1 MLEPRALRFITPI
14 TGAKLIHRAGAG
26 SGCPRNGKEQVMSMR
41 LIPRAFN
48 LAGLVF
54 VVICVTQ
61 SAGAD
66 DPPKQNPGNTIST
79 SVAVV
84 VAPTTVRAKS
94 GKYIQDLQLSD
105 FEVYDNGKLQKVTA
119 DLRDSPFS
127 LVVAIQRSADM
138 TGILPKVRGIGLALT
153 DLVVGQDGEI
163 AVIGFDHSVQIRQ
176 DFTSD
181 GDKVDQAV
189 RDMKTGSYSHAAI
202 DAVMA
207 SVRMLQNRPRD
218 RRRGILVISE
228 KWDKGSHAS
237 LHEVLIEA
245 QLANVT
251 IYSLT
256 VSTAAAE
263 LTSEPKPQPPPI
275 LPTTAYHV
283 PAGAPLTPTTI
294 EDNYYL
300 GNWVPLVVNGFQSVK
315 NVFADNTIEA
325 LTRYTG
331 GEKYS
336 FSGDGSLDKA
346 IQSLSQDL
354 HSEYLLSYSP
364 NNLNVAGFH
373 KIRVVVKGQKLA
385 VRTRPGYWIVDK
397 PE

>member
-66 DPPKQNPGNTIST
+66 DPPKQSPGNTIST

-237 LHEVLIEA
+237 LHEALIEA

>member
-1 MLEPRALRFITPI
+1 MSIP
-14 TGAKLIHRAGAG
+14 LIH
-26 SGCPRNGKEQVMSMR
+26 
-41 LIPRAFN
+41 RAFN

-66 DPPKQNPGNTIST
+66 DPPKPSPGNTIST

-105 FEVYDNGKLQKVTA
+105 FEVYDNDKLQKLTA

-138 TGILPKVRGIGLALT
+138 TGILPKVQGIGLALT

-189 RDMKTGSYSHAAI
+189 RDLKTGSYSHAAI
-202 DAVMA
+202 DAVME
-207 SVRMLQNRPRD
+207 SVRMLQNRPRE
-218 RRRGILVISE
+218 RRRGILMISE

-237 LHEVLIEA
+237 LHEALIEA

-263 LTSEPKPQPPPI
+263 LTSQPKPQPPPL

-315 NVFADNTIEA
+315 NVFSDNTIEA
-325 LTRYTG
+325 LTRFTG

-336 FSGDGSLDKA
+336 FSGDESLDKA

-364 NNLNVAGFH
+364 NNLNVPGFH
-373 KIRVVVKGQKLA
+373 KIRVVVKRQKLA
-385 VRTRPGYWIVDK
+385 VRTRPGYWIVGQN
-397 PE
+397 

>member
-1 MLEPRALRFITPI
+1 
-14 TGAKLIHRAGAG
+14 
-26 SGCPRNGKEQVMSMR
+26 MSMR
-41 LIPRAFN
+41 LIPRVFN
-48 LAGLVF
+48 LARLVF
-54 VVICVTQ
+54 AVTCVAQ
-61 SAGAD
+61 SAGAA
-66 DPPKQNPGNTIST
+66 DPPKQSPGDTITT

-84 VAPTTVRAKS
+84 IAPTTVRVKS
-94 GKYIQDLQLSD
+94 GKYIQDLQLQD
-105 FEVYDNGKLQKVTA
+105 FEIYDNDKLQKVTA
-119 DLRDSPFS
+119 DLRDAPFS

-138 TGILPKVRGIGLALT
+138 AGILPKVQRIGSALT

-163 AVIGFDHSVQIRQ
+163 AVIGFDHRVQISQ
-176 DFTSD
+176 DFTNE
-181 GDKVDQAV
+181 GDKVGQAI
-189 RDMKTGSYSHAAI
+189 RALKTGSYSHAAI
-202 DAVMA
+202 DAVME

-237 LHEVLIEA
+237 LHEALIEA

-263 LTSEPKPQPPPI
+263 LTSQPKPQPPPV

-300 GNWVPLVVNGFQSVK
+300 GNWVPLVINGFQSVK
-315 NVFADNTIEA
+315 NVFADNTLEA
-325 LTRYTG
+325 LARFTG
-331 GEKYS
+331 GGKYS
-336 FSGDGSLDKA
+336 FSGDASLDKA
-346 IQSLSQDL
+346 IQSLSEDL

-364 NNLNVAGFH
+364 NNLNEPGFH

-385 VRTRPGYWIVDK
+385 VRTRPGYWIVGK

>member
-1 MLEPRALRFITPI
+1 
-14 TGAKLIHRAGAG
+14 
-26 SGCPRNGKEQVMSMR
+26 MSMR
-41 LIPRAFN
+41 LIPRVIN

-54 VVICVTQ
+54 AVTCVAQ
-61 SAGAD
+61 SAGAA
-66 DPPKQNPGNTIST
+66 DPPKQSPGDTITT
-79 SVAVV
+79 SGAVV
-84 VAPTTVRAKS
+84 IAPTTVRAKQ
-94 GKYIQDLQLSD
+94 GKYIQDLQLQD
-105 FEVYDNGKLQKVTA
+105 FEVYDNDKLQKVKA
-119 DLRDSPFS
+119 DLRDAPFS
-127 LVVAIQRSADM
+127 LVVVIQRSADM
-138 TGILPKVRGIGLALT
+138 TGILPKVQGIGSALT

-181 GDKVDQAV
+181 GDKVDRAI
-189 RDMKTGSYSHAAI
+189 RDIKTGSYSPAAI
-202 DAVMA
+202 DAVME
-207 SVRMLQNRPRD
+207 SVRMLQNRPRE

-237 LHEVLIEA
+237 LHEALIEA

-263 LTSEPKPQPPPI
+263 LTSQPKPQPPPI

-294 EDNYYL
+294 DDNYYL

-315 NVFADNTIEA
+315 NVFADNTMEA
-325 LTRYTG
+325 LTRFTG

-336 FSGDGSLDKA
+336 FSGDESLGKA
-346 IQSLSQDL
+346 IQSLSEDL

-364 NNLNVAGFH
+364 NNLNEPGFH
-373 KIRVVVKGQKLA
+373 KIRVAVKGQKLA
-385 VRTRPGYWIVDK
+385 VRTRPGYWIVGK

>member
-1 MLEPRALRFITPI
+1 
-14 TGAKLIHRAGAG
+14 
-26 SGCPRNGKEQVMSMR
+26 MSMR
-41 LIPRAFN
+41 PIHSAIN

-54 VVICVTQ
+54 AVTCVAQ
-61 SAGAD
+61 SSGGG
-66 DPPKQNPGNTIST
+66 DPRKQSSGDTITT

-84 VAPTTVRAKS
+84 ISPTTVRAKS
-94 GKYIQDLQLSD
+94 GKYIQDLQLQD
-105 FEVYDNGKLQKVTA
+105 FEIYDNDKLQKVTA
-119 DLRDSPFS
+119 DLRDAPFS

-138 TGILPKVRGIGLALT
+138 TGMLPKVQQIGSALT

-163 AVIGFDHSVQIRQ
+163 AVIGFDHDVQISQ
-176 DFTSD
+176 NFTMD
-181 GDKVDQAV
+181 GDKVCRAIKEL
-189 RDMKTGSYSHAAI
+189 KTGSYSHAAI
-202 DAVMA
+202 DAVME
-207 SVRMLQNRPRD
+207 SVRMLQNRPRE
-218 RRRGILVISE
+218 RRRGVLVISE

-237 LHEVLIEA
+237 LHEALTEA

-263 LTSEPKPQPPPI
+263 LTSQPRPQPPPV

-294 EDNYYL
+294 EQNYYL
-300 GNWVPLVVNGFQSVK
+300 GNWIPLVINGFQSVK
-315 NVFADNTIEA
+315 NVFGDNTLEA
-325 LTRYTG
+325 LTRFTG

-354 HSEYLLSYSP
+354 HGAYLLSYSP
-364 NNLNVAGFH
+364 NNLNEAGFH

-385 VRTRPGYWIVDK
+385 VHTRPGYWIAGK